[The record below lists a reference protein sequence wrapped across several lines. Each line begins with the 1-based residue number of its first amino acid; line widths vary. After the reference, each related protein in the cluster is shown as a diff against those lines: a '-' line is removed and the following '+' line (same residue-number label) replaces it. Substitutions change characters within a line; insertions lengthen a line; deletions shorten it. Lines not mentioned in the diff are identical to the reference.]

1 MILLSTRNQS
11 QAAES
16 TLNFNFRL
24 GSCSRQT
31 LSGAPVGGA
40 SRPHAPDG
48 DSPRV
53 VVLIL
58 RLRDWAI
65 KTETEYLQSIS
76 HSKAVTVDL
85 PPFMSADRI
94 ATLCDWPAADR
105 RRLVKQ
111 LGLVSAQGAEI
122 DPQDDTAFWD
132 ALVASFLSNP
142 TAYKTLVLHLK
153 HLSKKAFSR
162 RPDQKAFDR
171 LVAKARL
178 QRSVFAD
185 GETDFLPRVAEV
197 AAGSEAFNELAD
209 WLWGAWLFGLSAQNI
224 SAVIDAYEPLQDIFG
239 SWRPA
244 IEAEND
250 KMLTEGKDLVTTE
263 PARTDDIAMLFRQV
277 RFNLDEA
284 ERLDADAPL
293 VAAIAA
299 IEKIGDLLRARREET
314 ERMRSA
320 SLVTQTVLE
329 QLRTRDEPADE
340 QAAARLHKALDQFCD
355 IASGISYADITH
367 LAMKVA
373 QMVRDADAARSAW
386 HEAEAAHRASP
397 FDSDARRT
405 YSDALDRY
413 QRAEEHLAGLLET
426 ATSETR
432 EVAATIQPS
441 IVEETKLTVETTA
454 INKPTALLPVEFALP
469 VAAQNNDGPND
480 EPEGGLSFSVN
491 RYEENILA
499 AAEADANFEHSVA
512 GVSEDGINQAGSS
525 DQEENITDTINELAD
540 GDLINRSE
548 DAERLAATLLRR
560 HDIGLFGIACTAGAE
575 LNFPLPHPAL
585 ARLLGLSGLQDA
597 EAQLHFTESL
607 QILLTATHEPIHRGD
622 TWLRFAALSL
632 PAITDPTLL
641 CRTALEQ
648 LKLDDSM
655 VVAAKDLQAAIVSLD
670 RAYPALEALAQTNT
684 PEADQEFRDAQ
695 SALRRHVD
703 LVRGGTLAYQAATV
717 VAHKLAQA
725 FEEIARGHLDPDA
738 VEGMIDAVMRV
749 DETDEAIIRRLDRE
763 GRGAVAE
770 RKPIEARA
778 LARLKAIVKEFRALA
793 LRLTRAADLLH
804 EQRRSSAQTIEA
816 TRRKGRDLHRR
827 FKSAAETFNGL
838 AETQTSIDDFSIAC
852 AAIAAVLLRSHAQAI
867 ETGMSSNP
875 FRYAIDYDH
884 FRLPGA
890 TRRPDLTPEAAWDAL
905 LDLERKP
912 AMNWLEAFDVAMD
925 RREHL
930 ATEAFLALA
939 APLADDR
946 SLAAERGEAI
956 AAARSYVEN
965 ERAKLRDDLLTVMNY
980 APAGETS
987 LDLLYQGV
995 AQIDVKELPR
1005 SDLSLAAGADGREIL
1020 DFPDALTEIESAKE
1034 NVRRVR
1040 ASALKALEDRL
1051 ASIEGTVP
1059 ADTVASLRK
1068 LVESDELITLAE
1080 ELSLVERGQDIEIST
1095 PGPTAIEDFSR
1106 FLSSQTGTSP
1116 RLAEWERS
1124 QGFPEGSRTR
1134 ALIRK
1139 WLSLRTARVDTL
1151 KRSVR
1156 DVLGELGFVP
1166 DKDDPVTLGGLSNGN
1181 RIHQVGVRVRAI
1193 ADREYCSVARFGSE
1207 AEGQYRIMVPNE
1219 DTRPNEI
1226 VAAVSDGDAGATLVF
1241 AQTWLTPEDR
1251 RAIAAEARRLGRAF
1265 CLVDDGLLAF
1275 LCTRQRVLR
1284 DLFAC
1289 GIPFAAATP
1298 YVTTPGSIPVEAF
1311 FGRNA
1316 EFDEISRRNGSCIVY
1331 GGRQLGKSV
1340 LLDYI
1345 EKRSRNAEKSVTV
1358 RLDCQGLTERRDIL
1372 GLIDKKARPLSADS
1386 RLDILAAMEKWL
1398 EGDAERTILLM
1409 LDETNSLVRADALR
1423 DFRLLVE
1430 FRGVMERT
1438 NRRFK
1443 VVLSG
1448 QNNVLRLTQQPNT
1461 PLAHFGQPI
1470 CIGPLKGADYKSAR
1484 DLVTEPLAAVGYIF
1498 DSPQLVSRILVET
1511 QFYPKLV
1518 QMFCRDLL
1526 RHVRGLQAMHAT
1538 LPPWRI
1544 TGEHIEATLRNQ
1556 KLRNEIFE
1564 TFRITLDL
1572 DKRYELVA
1580 LVMAVDRS
1588 DRRKRGDVATSMTE
1602 QKLREAAFYWW
1613 REGFSETNA
1622 REDFRGV
1629 LEELEGLGILTHD
1642 RIAGTYQL
1650 SSPIIANLIGSE
1662 AEIYDRLIAFAQE
1675 PAPREIEPSRRR
1687 ARLASMGEPKHKGVW
1702 LNPLTP
1708 AQISKATRGMEPG
1721 YAQARPTVFFGPPDM
1736 LLEQVT
1742 IALEPKKYDEHEG
1755 MRIILVDQASNAT
1768 SLLRQLNKTRSRC
1781 CFVVSPR
1788 LRWDTEWLRVAGR
1801 SGNNLV
1807 VFVGNLDHAWR
1818 TIVED
1823 PKGLRQLGNVR
1834 IETLAPL
1841 APIELNDHFQRRK
1854 IILSEDDRRT
1864 LLDETGGFL
1873 NSVGRWTD
1881 RRLGVKRDS
1890 SISQEFC
1897 PLFEPIPDDARAL
1910 LAELIAFLQ
1919 PDDSFDVAVL
1929 SDFCRG
1935 QDPAR
1940 VYDWLMMT
1948 GLAEPVVREHEN
1960 LRLNRVFWSPL
1971 LRKTLQPAV

>member
-1 MILLSTRNQS
+1 M
-11 QAAES
+11 
-16 TLNFNFRL
+16 
-24 GSCSRQT
+24 
-31 LSGAPVGGA
+31 
-40 SRPHAPDG
+40 
-48 DSPRV
+48 
-53 VVLIL
+53 
-58 RLRDWAI
+58 
-65 KTETEYLQSIS
+65 
-76 HSKAVTVDL
+76 DL
-85 PPFMSADRI
+85 PPFMSAERI

-111 LGLVSAQGAEI
+111 LRLVNAQGGEI
-122 DPQDDTAFWD
+122 DSHDDAAFWD
-132 ALVASFLSNP
+132 AVVIQFLSSP
-142 TAYKTLVLHLK
+142 TSYKPLVSYLK
-153 HLSKKAFSR
+153 QLSKKAYSR

-178 QRSVFAD
+178 QGPISAD
-185 GETDFLPRVAEV
+185 DETDFLLRVAED
-197 AAGSEAFNELAD
+197 AAASEAFNELAV
-209 WLWGAWLFGLSAQNI
+209 WLWGTWLFGVPAQNV
-224 SAVIDAYEPLQDIFG
+224 SDVIDNYQQLQKIFG
-239 SWRPA
+239 AWRPP
-244 IEAEND
+244 IDAETD
-250 KMLTEGKDLVTTE
+250 KTSTVGEDLATTE
-263 PARTDDIAMLFRQV
+263 PATTDDIAMLFRQV
-277 RFNLDEA
+277 RFDIDEA
-284 ERLDADAPL
+284 ERLEADAPL
-293 VAAIAA
+293 LTAIAA
-299 IEKIGDLLRARREET
+299 IEKLGHLLRARREET

-320 SLVTQTVLE
+320 SLLTQTILE
-329 QLRTRDEPADE
+329 QLRKRNEPDDE
-340 QAAARLHKALDQFCD
+340 QAATRFRNALDRFCD
-355 IASGISYADITH
+355 IASRIPYAEILH
-367 LAMKVA
+367 LAKHVT
-373 QMVRDADAARSAW
+373 QMVSDADGARLAW
-386 HEAEAAHRASP
+386 HQAEAAHRASP
-397 FDSDARRT
+397 FDSNARQA

-413 QRAEEHLAGLLET
+413 QRAEDDLAGLLD
-426 ATSETR
+426 AAASET
-432 EVAATIQPS
+432 EEAARTIQPT
-441 IVEETKLTVETTA
+441 IVEETNLTD
-454 INKPTALLPVEFALP
+454 KPAVLLPVKFMPP
-469 VAAQNNDGPND
+469 VAASNKDNLND
-480 EPEGGLSFSVN
+480 EPEAVPVGDERVISFSEN
-491 RYEENILA
+491 RYDENTYV
-499 AAEADANFEHSVA
+499 AAEAVTKLEYSFA
-512 GVSEDGINQAGSS
+512 GVPKDKTSQTGPDREETIADTRQSSECYPVSRFVNKLDNNELINQ
-525 DQEENITDTINELAD
+525 
-540 GDLINRSE
+540 SE
-548 DAERLAATLLRR
+548 DAERLAAKFLKRYN
-560 HDIGLFGIACTAGAE
+560 IGLFGLACNAGAE
-575 LNFPLPHPAL
+575 LNFVLPHPAL

-597 EAQLHFTESL
+597 EAQLHFSESL
-607 QILLTATHEPIHRGD
+607 QTLLTATHEPIHRGD

-648 LKLDDSM
+648 LKLDDLM
-655 VVAAKDLQAAIVSLD
+655 VVEAKNLQAAIISLD
-670 RAYPALEALAQTNT
+670 RAYPALDALAQTNA
-684 PEADQEFRDAQ
+684 PEAEQEFRDAQ
-695 SALRRHVD
+695 SALCRHVD
-703 LVRGGTLAYQAATV
+703 LIKGSTLAYQAATV

-725 FEEIARGHLDPDA
+725 FDELATSHLDPEA
-738 VEGMIDAVMRV
+738 VAGKINAVMRV
-749 DETDEAIIRRLDRE
+749 DETDEAIIKRLDRE
-763 GRGAVAE
+763 GRGAAAE

-793 LRLTRAADLLH
+793 LRLRRSAELLH

-816 TRRKGRDLHRR
+816 TRRKGRDLQRR
-827 FKSAAETFNGL
+827 VNSAADAFNRL
-838 AETQTSIDDFSIAC
+838 AEAQTSIDDFSTAC
-852 AAIAAVLLRSHAQAI
+852 AEVAAALLHSHAQAI
-867 ETGMSSNP
+867 ESGISSNP
-875 FRYAIDYDH
+875 FRHAIDYDH
-884 FRLPGA
+884 FRLPSA
-890 TRRPDLTPEAAWDAL
+890 ARRPDLTPEATWDAL
-905 LDLERKP
+905 LDLARKP

-939 APLADDR
+939 IPLTDDR

-956 AAARSYVEN
+956 AAARGHVEN
-965 ERAKLRDDLLTVMNY
+965 ERARLRDELLTLMNY

-1005 SDLSLAAGADGREIL
+1005 NDLSLAAGAKGREIL

-1034 NVRRVR
+1034 SVRCVR
-1040 ASALKALEDRL
+1040 ATALKALEDRL
-1051 ASIEGTVP
+1051 TKIEGAAP
-1059 ADTVASLRK
+1059 ADTVTSLRK

-1080 ELSLVERGQDIEIST
+1080 ELSLVERGQDIEISI
-1095 PGPTAIEDFSR
+1095 PGPIAIEDFSR
-1106 FLSSQTGTSP
+1106 FLSSQIGPSP

-1124 QGFPEGSRTR
+1124 QGFPEGSRARFLT
-1134 ALIRK
+1134 RK
-1139 WLSLRTARVDTL
+1139 WLSLRTARGDTL
-1151 KRSVR
+1151 KRFIR

-1166 DKDDPVTLGGLSNGN
+1166 DKDDPVMLGGSSNGN
-1181 RIHQVGVRVRAI
+1181 RIHQFSVRVRAI

-1219 DTRPNEI
+1219 GTRPNEI

-1251 RAIAAEARRLGRAF
+1251 RAIASEARRLGRAF

-1316 EFDEISRRNGSCIVY
+1316 EFDEIRRRNGSCIVY

-1358 RLDCQGLTERRDIL
+1358 RLDCQGLTEQRDIL
-1372 GLIDKKARPLSADS
+1372 NLIEKKARPISADS
-1386 RLDILAAMEKWL
+1386 RLDILPAMERWI
-1398 EGDAERTILLM
+1398 EEDAERTILLM

-1423 DFRLLVE
+1423 GFQLLVD

-1438 NRRFK
+1438 HRRFK

-1448 QNNVLRLTQQPNT
+1448 QNNVLRLSQQPNT

-1526 RHVRGLQAMHAT
+1526 RHVRGLQVVHAT

-1556 KLRNEIFE
+1556 KLRSEIFE

-1588 DRRKRGDVATSMTE
+1588 DRRKRGDVAASMTE

-1613 REGFSETNA
+1613 RDGFSETNA
-1622 REDFRGV
+1622 REDFKGV

-1662 AEIYDRLIAFAQE
+1662 SEIYDRLIAFAQE
-1675 PAPREIEPSRRR
+1675 PTPHEIEPSKRR
-1687 ARLASMGEPKHKGVW
+1687 ARLASMSEPKHKGIW

-1708 AQISKATRGMEPG
+1708 AQIGKATRGMEPG

-1736 LLEQVT
+1736 LLEQVA

-1755 MRIILVDQASNAT
+1755 LQIVILEQLSDAT
-1768 SLLRQLNKTRSRC
+1768 SLLRKLGQSTRRC
-1781 CFVVSPR
+1781 CYVVSPR
-1788 LRWDTEWLRVAGR
+1788 LRWDTEWLDVAGR
-1801 SGNNLV
+1801 QSSNLV

-1823 PKGLRQLGNVR
+1823 PKGLRQFGNVR

-1841 APIELNDHFQRRK
+1841 GPIELNDLLQRRK
-1854 IILSEDDRRT
+1854 INLSEDDRKKM
-1864 LLDETGGFL
+1864 LDETGGFL

-1881 RRLGVKRDS
+1881 RRLGVKRDVLT
-1890 SISQEFC
+1890 QEVY
-1897 PLFEPIPDDARAL
+1897 PLLDPIPEAARAL

-1919 PDDSFDVAVL
+1919 PDDAFDVAVL

-1960 LRLNRVFWSPL
+1960 LRLNRVFWSPQAQ
-1971 LRKTLQPAV
+1971 KSLQSAL